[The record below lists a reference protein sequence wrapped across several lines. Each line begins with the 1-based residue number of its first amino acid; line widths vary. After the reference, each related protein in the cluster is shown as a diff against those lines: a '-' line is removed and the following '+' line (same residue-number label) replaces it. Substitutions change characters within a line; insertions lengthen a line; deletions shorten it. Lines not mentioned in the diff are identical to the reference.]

1 MSCSIFTTTDD
12 IVSLKNNRNNIL
24 PVSKTNNRNSIPVI
38 YFNTTIF
45 NSCKHIFY
53 RFNKSSIQ
61 QKQKSFY
68 TLRVICSFTKQP
80 LPHKKFFVDKIF
92 FMSYDYS
99 IVKQNTQ
106 MSRTK
111 RKILAA
117 LLPKSS
123 YSKRYLRRPRTTQE
137 LRQQKLILDYQ
148 EDSSVLISKRTRIT
162 RHLRTAYDDIVY
174 SAWYQLHADAKKN

>member
-1 MSCSIFTTTDD
+1 
-12 IVSLKNNRNNIL
+12 
-24 PVSKTNNRNSIPVI
+24 
-38 YFNTTIF
+38 
-45 NSCKHIFY
+45 
-53 RFNKSSIQ
+53 
-61 QKQKSFY
+61 
-68 TLRVICSFTKQP
+68 
-80 LPHKKFFVDKIF
+80 
-92 FMSYDYS
+92 MSYDYS

-111 RKILAA
+111 RKILAT

-137 LRQQKLILDYQ
+137 LRQQKLVLDYQ